1 MAAPAVPPPRP
12 LESPTVPLRLS
23 RTPRDMTKSSLT
35 ELALLVP
42 FPLQRKRKKP
52 HPKKMHLSSAVAL
65 APRRSLSIR
74 MRKKRGYQR
83 DHRPDLS
90 RKRLVLMDQRTRLAR
105 RLKRTNNQRS
115 KNKRRLRRSLPT
127 STASWVSLRTKS
139 ESTRSLRF
147 KRRYSTLTPLLMR
160 WMHSDYSIRIA
171 KVLLLNRIWMINSR
185 SLS

>member
-1 MAAPAVPPPRP
+1 MATSYSLIPNSPKWFPFTTPLSPAQSVVAVEATMAAPAVPPPRP

-23 RTPRDMTKSSLT
+23 RTPRDTTKSSLT

-42 FPLQRKRKKP
+42 SPLQRKRKKP

-65 APRRSLSIR
+65 APRRSLSIS
-74 MRKKRGYQR
+74 MRKKRGYSVEKLDQR

-115 KNKRRLRRSLPT
+115 KKKRRLRRSLPT
-127 STASWVSLRTKS
+127 STAS
-139 ESTRSLRF
+139 
-147 KRRYSTLTPLLMR
+147 
-160 WMHSDYSIRIA
+160 
-171 KVLLLNRIWMINSR
+171 
-185 SLS
+185 